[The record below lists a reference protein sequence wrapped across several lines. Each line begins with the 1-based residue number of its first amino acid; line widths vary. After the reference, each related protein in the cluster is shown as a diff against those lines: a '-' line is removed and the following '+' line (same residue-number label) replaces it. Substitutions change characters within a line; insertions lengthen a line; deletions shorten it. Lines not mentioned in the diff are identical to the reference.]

1 MIRLRG
7 TSILSER
14 EQDHSTLLIACGRGD
29 RAALRTIYERE
40 AAVMIGVAMRIVK
53 RRELA
58 EEIVHD
64 AFVQIWRHAARYDP
78 ALGAGRS
85 WMFAIVRNR
94 AINALRDTSREQTA
108 PEEEIAAAIDL
119 GNDGAKA
126 FDRLAEGSAL
136 RRCLER
142 LDARRRAGVLLAY
155 VEGLSHGEIAA
166 KLGVPLG
173 TAKSWITRSLAQLRE
188 CLA

>member
-1 MIRLRG
+1 
-7 TSILSER
+7 LSTNA
-14 EQDHSTLLIACGRGD
+14 QDYAALLTACGRGD
-29 RAALRTIYERE
+29 RAALRAIYERE
-40 AAVMIGVAMRIVK
+40 AAAMIGVAQRIVK

-78 ALGAGRS
+78 ALGAGRG

-94 AINALRDTSREQTA
+94 AINALRDTAREQSA
-108 PEEEIAAAIDL
+108 PEEEIAAAIDS
-119 GNDGAKA
+119 GQDGENA
-126 FDRLAEGSAL
+126 FDRLVEGSAL
-136 RRCLER
+136 RRCLDR
-142 LDARRRAGVLLAY
+142 LDPRRRASVLLAY

-166 KLGVPLG
+166 RLGVPLG

>member
-1 MIRLRG
+1 LH
-7 TSILSER
+7 TLY
-14 EQDHSTLLIACGRGD
+14 EQ
-29 RAALRTIYERE
+29 E
-40 AAVMIGVAMRIVK
+40 AAAMIGIAQRIVK
-53 RRELA
+53 RREVA

-78 ALGAGRS
+78 ALGAGRA
-85 WMFAIVRNR
+85 WIYAIVRNR
-94 AINALRDTSREQTA
+94 AINAIRDTRREETA
-108 PEEEIAAAIDL
+108 PEEEIAAAIDV

-136 RRCLER
+136 KRCLEQ
-142 LDARRRAGVLLAY
+142 LDPRRRAGVLLAY

>member
-1 MIRLRG
+1 VRTSGEEHAALLR
-7 TSILSER
+7 
-14 EQDHSTLLIACGRGD
+14 ACGRGD
-29 RAALRTIYERE
+29 RAALHAIYERE
-40 AAVMIGVAMRIVK
+40 AAAMIGAALRIVK

-64 AFVQIWRHAARYDP
+64 AFVQIWRHAARFDP
-78 ALGAGRS
+78 ALGEGRA

-94 AINALRDTSREQTA
+94 AINALRDSGREHTV
-108 PEEEIAAAIDL
+108 PDEEIAAFIDL

-136 RRCLER
+136 KRCLER
-142 LDARRRAGVLLAY
+142 LEPRRRAGVLLAY
-155 VEGLSHGEIAA
+155 IEGLSHGEIAA
-166 KLGVPLG
+166 RLGVPLG
-173 TAKSWITRSLAQLRE
+173 TAKSWITRSLAELRE

>member
-1 MIRLRG
+1 VRG
-7 TSILSER
+7 AFELSGSG
-14 EQDHSTLLIACGRGD
+14 QDYAALLAACGRGD
-29 RAALRTIYERE
+29 RTALREIYERE
-40 AAVMIGVAMRIVK
+40 AASMIGVAQRIVK

-64 AFVQIWRHAARYDP
+64 AFVQIWRHAARYDA

-94 AINALRDTSREQTA
+94 AINALRDTSRERTA
-108 PEEEIAAAIDL
+108 PEEEIVAAIDRGQD
-119 GNDGAKA
+119 GNNA

-136 RRCLER
+136 RRCLEQ
-142 LDARRRAGVLLAY
+142 LDPRRRTGVLLAY

-173 TAKSWITRSLAQLRE
+173 TAKSWITRSLAQLKE

>member
-1 MIRLRG
+1 MIRGRG
-7 TSILSER
+7 AFKLSGSG
-14 EQDHSTLLIACGRGD
+14 QDYAALLTACGRGD
-29 RAALRTIYERE
+29 RTALRAIYEQE
-40 AAVMIGVAMRIVK
+40 ASAMIGVAQRILK

-78 ALGAGRS
+78 ALGAGRA

-94 AINALRDTSREQTA
+94 AINALRDTAREQTA
-108 PEEEIAAAIDL
+108 PEEQISAAIDS
-119 GNDGAKA
+119 GHDGDQA

-142 LDARRRAGVLLAY
+142 LDPRRRAGVLFAY

-173 TAKSWITRSLAQLRE
+173 TAKSWITRSLAQLKE

>member
-1 MIRLRG
+1 LRTPIDHTGDELARLLK
-7 TSILSER
+7 S
-14 EQDHSTLLIACGRGD
+14 CGQGD
-29 RAALRTIYERE
+29 RGSLRQIYERE
-40 AAVMIGVAMRIVK
+40 CAAMIGVAARIVR

-64 AFVQIWRHAARYDP
+64 GFVQIWRHAKSFDP
-78 ALGAGRS
+78 ALGSARA

-94 AINALRDTSREQTA
+94 AISTLRSTSRELPTA
-108 PEEEIAAAIDL
+108 DEELTAVVDR
-119 GNDGAKA
+119 GAESENA
-126 FDRLAEGSAL
+126 FDKLAEGSAL

-142 LDARRRAGVLLAY
+142 LEPRRRLGVVLAY

-166 KLGVPLG
+166 RLGVPLG
-173 TAKSWITRSLAQLRE
+173 TAKAWLHRSLAQLRE

>member
-1 MIRLRG
+1 
-7 TSILSER
+7 
-14 EQDHSTLLIACGRGD
+14 
-29 RAALRTIYERE
+29 
-40 AAVMIGVAMRIVK
+40 MIGVALRIVK

-64 AFVQIWRHAARYDP
+64 AFVQIWRHAARFDP
-78 ALGAGRS
+78 ARGEGRG

-94 AINALRDTSREQTA
+94 AINALRDSGREQTA
-108 PEEEIAAAIDL
+108 PDEEIAAFLDV
-119 GNDGAKA
+119 GHDGEKA

-136 RRCLER
+136 KRCLER
-142 LDARRRAGVLLAY
+142 LEPRRRAGVLLAY
-155 VEGLSHGEIAA
+155 IEGLSHGEIAA

-173 TAKSWITRSLAQLRE
+173 TAKSWITRSLAELRE

>member
-1 MIRLRG
+1 VLEKPVETLASDDLAQLLRACARG
-7 TSILSER
+7 ER
-14 EQDHSTLLIACGRGD
+14 SS
-29 RAALRTIYERE
+29 LRVIYERE
-40 AAVMIGVAMRIVK
+40 CPAMIGVALRIVR

-64 AFVQIWRHAARYDP
+64 VFVQIWRHARTFDP
-78 ALGAGRS
+78 ALGSARA

-94 AINALRDTSREQTA
+94 AISALRSTSRELPTA
-108 PEEEIAAAIDL
+108 DEELTAAVDR
-119 GNDGAKA
+119 GAESENA

-136 RRCLER
+136 RRCLEH
-142 LDARRRAGVLLAY
+142 LEPRRRLGVLLAY

-166 KLGVPLG
+166 RLGVPLG
-173 TAKSWITRSLAQLRE
+173 TAKSWLHRSLTQLRE